1 MIPKVKEKRKRH
13 YVLSEFKVLFKD
25 EKTRH
30 ITREAHKGAT
40 AEGYMTVEDI
50 EDVID
55 RLCSEHFYKSMTSY
69 ANHKVWQDVY
79 KITDNEKKLYIKL
92 QFSLDVPKKA
102 ILIQMKKDEGSD
114 D

>member
-55 RLCSEHFYKSMTSY
+55 RLCSEHFYKSMTTFQ
-69 ANHKVWQDVY
+69 NHKLWQDVY
-79 KITDNEKKLYIKL
+79 KFVDEEKKLYIKL
-92 QFSLDVPKKA
+92 QFTVDGDKA
-102 ILIQMKKDEGSD
+102 VLIQMKKDEGSD